1 MTLKITKKY
10 FTLGGCLVLRARW
23 LNRRTYSGEAMCYL
37 GGCVIVIGN
46 GLDLGNGV
54 SSGSLYNCQGWPSTM
69 TLTLAGSDGSL
80 A

>member
-1 MTLKITKKY
+1 MFASKM
-10 FTLGGCLVLRARW
+10 V
-23 LNRRTYSGEAMCYL
+23 NRRTYSGNATCYL
-37 GGCVIVIGN
+37 GGCVIVFGN

-54 SSGSLYNCQGWPSTM
+54 SHGSLYKCQGQPSTM

>member
-1 MTLKITKKY
+1 M
-10 FTLGGCLVLRARW
+10 
-23 LNRRTYSGEAMCYL
+23 
-37 GGCVIVIGN
+37 IVIGN

-54 SSGSLYNCQGWPSTM
+54 SRGSLYKYQGWPSTM

>member
-1 MTLKITKKY
+1 M
-10 FTLGGCLVLRARW
+10 VLPARR
-23 LNRRTYSGEAMCYL
+23 LNRRTYSGNATCYL

-54 SSGSLYNCQGWPSTM
+54 SRGSLYKCQGRPSTM